1 MPAATD
7 DHRRRPRRRGEAL
20 VHAIL
25 DATIDELAENGYFA
39 LTMEAVAQRAGASK
53 ASLYRRWST
62 RAELVMDAVYRM
74 APMPDQFPDAGK
86 LREDLL
92 EVLRQTAAT
101 LEGPAG
107 TALRGLL
114 AESLADSSR
123 IHDVR
128 TRSQGRNRELIAAV
142 LHRAVARGEISEAAV
157 LPVRLEVGAALIRNQ
172 FLFHDELL
180 DETLFVSIVDD
191 VLLPLFQTPPGPGPS
206 TRST

>member
-25 DATIDELAENGYFA
+25 DATIEELADNGYPD

-53 ASLYRRWST
+53 ASLYRRWVT

-74 APMPDQFPDAGK
+74 APMPEQIPDAGE

-128 TRSQGRNRELIAAV
+128 TRSQGRNRKLIAEV
-142 LHRAVARGEISEAAV
+142 LRRAVARGEISEAAV

-172 FLFHDELL
+172 FLFHNELL
-180 DETLFVSIVDD
+180 DETLFISIVDD
-191 VLLPLFQTPPGPGPS
+191 VLLPLFHTPPGPS

>member
-1 MPAATD
+1 MATADD
-7 DHRRRPRRRGEAL
+7 DHRRRPRRRGAAL
-20 VHAIL
+20 VTAIL
-25 DATIDELAENGYFA
+25 EATIDELTENGYPA

-53 ASLYRRWST
+53 ASLYRRWNT

-74 APMPDQFPDAGK
+74 APMPEQIPDSGQ

-101 LEGPAG
+101 LEGPPG

-128 TRSQGRNRELIAAV
+128 TRSQGRNRKLIAEV
-142 LHRAVARGEISEAAV
+142 LRRAVGRGEISEAAV
-157 LPVRLEVGAALIRNQ
+157 VPIRLEVGAALIRNQ
-172 FLFHDELL
+172 FLFRGEPL
-180 DETLFVSIVDD
+180 DEGLFVAIVDD
-191 VLLPLFQTPPGPGPS
+191 VLLPLFQTPS
-206 TRST
+206 DSRLFAR

>member
-191 VLLPLFQTPPGPGPS
+191 VLLPLFQTPPGPS

>member
-1 MPAATD
+1 MRAATD

-25 DATIDELAENGYFA
+25 DATIEELAENGYPD

-74 APMPDQFPDAGK
+74 APMPDQFPDAGE

-128 TRSQGRNRELIAAV
+128 TRSQGRNRKLIAEV
-142 LHRAVARGEISEAAV
+142 LRRAVARGEISEAAV

-172 FLFHDELL
+172 FLFHNELL
-180 DETLFVSIVDD
+180 DETLFISIVDD
-191 VLLPLFQTPPGPGPS
+191 VLLPLFQTPPGPS
-206 TRST
+206 TRQT

>member
-1 MPAATD
+1 MRAATD

-25 DATIDELAENGYFA
+25 DATIEELAENGYPD

-74 APMPDQFPDAGK
+74 APMPDQFPDAGE

-101 LEGPAG
+101 LGPAG

-128 TRSQGRNRELIAAV
+128 TRSQGRNRKLIAEV
-142 LHRAVARGEISEAAV
+142 LRRAVARGEISEAAV

-172 FLFHDELL
+172 FLFHNELL
-180 DETLFVSIVDD
+180 DETLFISIVDD
-191 VLLPLFQTPPGPGPS
+191 VLLPLFHTPPGPS

>member
-25 DATIDELAENGYFA
+25 DATIEELADNGYPD

-53 ASLYRRWST
+53 ASLYRRWGT

-74 APMPDQFPDAGK
+74 APMPEQIPDAGE

-128 TRSQGRNRELIAAV
+128 TRSQGRNRKLIAEV
-142 LHRAVARGEISEAAV
+142 LRRAVARGEISEAAV

-191 VLLPLFQTPPGPGPS
+191 VLLPLFQTPPGPS